1 MAQSDNRVQQ
11 SYLLQT
17 VCKGFSKP
25 SLDSF
30 YALVAVVFRVTTVLE
45 DSLPVLAILIV
56 VFSMIGVDVLIIG
69 NALRALTV
77 IPILL
82 VLLLWVFATYRI
94 RRET

>member
-1 MAQSDNRVQQ
+1 M
-11 SYLLQT
+11 
-17 VCKGFSKP
+17 
-25 SLDSF
+25 
-30 YALVAVVFRVTTVLE
+30 FRVTTVLE